1 MESST
6 QNSHHTPRTIR
17 AEADSFKYLLSLLPA
32 ILVIIGNLAGGY
44 FTSMNIIFSAML
56 LPLVDWLLPANVQN
70 PKPNSGIIP
79 DFILLL
85 AVLLHTTAVA
95 TLLYAIYTGI
105 ITEQWIW
112 VAALSTG
119 FSSGILGINAA
130 HELIHRKEH
139 WLQNLGI
146 WNLFLSNY
154 THFYIEHR
162 LGHHVR
168 VGTHDDPATARY
180 NESFYHFLF
189 RTIPAQWKS
198 ALRIEAKRLAKHR
211 KNMYGLQNFVF
222 RALVC
227 QTVFMAVLTLVL
239 GTEVL
244 WAYLLQS
251 LLAFTLLEF
260 VNYIEHYGLA
270 RQKSERV
277 SVHHSWQSDAISSR
291 FTLFELSRHSDHH
304 MKAYK
309 PYYLLESHEESYVL
323 PSGYFGMFYVGLIP
337 PLWFKLV
344 NPILEKDR
352 RNPSVS

>member
-1 MESST
+1 M
-6 QNSHHTPRTIR
+6 
-17 AEADSFKYLLSLLPA
+17 
-32 ILVIIGNLAGGY
+32 AGGY
-44 FTSMNIIFSAML
+44 FTSLNIILSAIL
-56 LPLVDWLLPANVQN
+56 LPLADWLLPANVQK

-85 AVLLHTTAVA
+85 AVFFHTMAIA
-95 TLLYAIYTGI
+95 TLMYGIYTGI
-105 ITEQWIW
+105 ITGPWKW

-119 FSSGILGINAA
+119 FSSGILGINSA

-146 WNLFLSNY
+146 WNLFLVNY
-154 THFYIEHR
+154 SHFYVEHR

-168 VGTHDDPATARY
+168 VGTLEDPATARY
-180 NESFYHFLF
+180 NENLYHFIF

-198 ALRIEAKRLAKHR
+198 ALEIEARRLAKR
-211 KNMYGLQNFVF
+211 SKYTYSLQNFVI
-222 RALVC
+222 RALLY
-227 QTVFMAVLTLVL
+227 QLVFMTLLAVLL
-239 GTEVL
+239 GMDVFF
-244 WAYLLQS
+244 AYLLQTI
-251 LLAFTLLEF
+251 LAITLLEF

-277 SVHHSWQSDAISSR
+277 SIHHSWQSDAISSR

-304 MKAYK
+304 IKAYK

-323 PSGYFGMFYVGLIP
+323 PSGYFGMFYVGLFP

-344 NPILEKDR
+344 NPIIKGHQE
-352 RNPSVS
+352 NMSAS